1 MRDMG
6 STYEM
11 PLFLHGGRL
20 SLEPRL
26 PPPEPTE
33 PPEEPGAPGEISK
46 TLESTVAGAIIG
58 AENINEMIPGAT
70 WLAEKAGAGLGA
82 LGEALD
88 IDLNLKPEIHDEW
101 WNQLAAGIGQYLPGG
116 IPAIRVMKG
125 IQAGMG
131 VTGRVLPEILG
142 GLAGEYVVSSGRE
155 AEGLVKLIGMV
166 PGEVGEE
173 YFKPF
178 EKTLEDWLTDPETGD
193 YKDLESRIFASVPG
207 LVLGGAIEG
216 LIRVAV
222 KAKNSGVATELIQT
236 MKDRWSAGKSPIPAG
251 MSIEDV
257 GGQVRPSQVGMREA
271 RAELKERVRAGED
284 FTDNPT
290 IDPDEITEIQ
300 RELTLEAEAGQPV
313 DLLPGEGNVTLDDP
327 LPVPPAER
335 DLGPPAAVEGA
346 VDAGSFPV
354 RPRDP
359 KAPRVIRSIKQLI
372 EDAKTTK
379 MYREW
384 YEVHRPIMEDIFG
397 EDMQFFNDIVSITSQ
412 QASVDENIQRALK
425 AYQAIKRGEGV
436 ENLGLLKGV
445 VNNLKRLIGEADPAL
460 TKQSPRLRAGKPAS
474 ADVVGGETYFAG
486 KKIPDFVEAMRGS
499 DEAVTMDRHMA
510 QLLFNTSEPTMRQVL
525 EGQRVVTAV
534 ANKLGWTPKETQAA
548 LWAFNQVR
556 KGTDINDV
564 RDYQKVLT
572 ERETEIRELVAEF
585 GVRRPGRQ
593 GGSVPAGGATGSR
606 AVRDQRRADRF
617 AAVRRNFGLVDGG
630 PDGDVSRG
638 FTRDPGGDLAEEL
651 EGLTSIATYRPKAE
665 VRRQFQLENLP
676 TPHIVELDA
685 ASSASGFRQI
695 IERIK
700 ASDPWG
706 PAISVLDE
714 ADYAGARLFVTAD
727 GQAGFALRG
736 DDIVSVFNIDGSP
749 YRGVSTSMLQLAISL
764 GGRRLDAFDTIL
776 PRLYSQAGFSVVARL
791 DFDAKVLRAEG
802 IDVDAFKKTF
812 KEFNNG
818 KPDVVFMVLAPDE
831 VKIYRPSDG
840 GRVKTFEE
848 GVKAQQQALQAGG
861 S

>member
-1 MRDMG
+1 
-6 STYEM
+6 
-11 PLFLHGGRL
+11 
-20 SLEPRL
+20 
-26 PPPEPTE
+26 
-33 PPEEPGAPGEISK
+33 
-46 TLESTVAGAIIG
+46 
-58 AENINEMIPGAT
+58 
-70 WLAEKAGAGLGA
+70 
-82 LGEALD
+82 
-88 IDLNLKPEIHDEW
+88 
-101 WNQLAAGIGQYLPGG
+101 
-116 IPAIRVMKG
+116 
-125 IQAGMG
+125 
-131 VTGRVLPEILG
+131 
-142 GLAGEYVVSSGRE
+142 
-155 AEGLVKLIGMV
+155 
-166 PGEVGEE
+166 
-173 YFKPF
+173 
-178 EKTLEDWLTDPETGD
+178 
-193 YKDLESRIFASVPG
+193 
-207 LVLGGAIEG
+207 
-216 LIRVAV
+216 
-222 KAKNSGVATELIQT
+222 
-236 MKDRWSAGKSPIPAG
+236 
-251 MSIEDV
+251 
-257 GGQVRPSQVGMREA
+257 MREA

-572 ERETEIRELVAEF
+572 EREAEIRELVAEF

-638 FTRDPGGDLAEEL
+638 FTRDAGGDVTGEL
-651 EGLTSIATYRPKAE
+651 GGLTPVATYRPKAE

-676 TPHIVELDA
+676 APDIIELDA
-685 ASSASGFRQI
+685 ASSAARFRQLV
-695 IERIK
+695 EKVKVDNRYGV
-700 ASDPWG
+700 AV
-706 PAISVLDE
+706 SVLDE
-714 ADYAGARLFVTAD
+714 ADYAGARLFMTAD

-736 DDIVSVFNIDGSP
+736 DDIVSVFNFDGSP

-831 VKIYRPSDG
+831 VKIYRPGDG